1 MKVSFVIPSYN
12 HFELVNQLLCDIR
25 DNCTPDE
32 IIVVDDFS
40 TDQKAIDGLAWWA
53 KNYDVTVLRTPE
65 NLGFLRTS
73 NFGMKQATG
82 DIVCLISTDVRI
94 YKNLAKV
101 ARATMTVNK
110 RLLLGGR
117 YLDFNTGWNTFDGSI
132 YKYIE
137 GWLLITTKENWQE
150 LGYFDERY
158 APFDAEDL
166 DLSTTALSKGYDIA
180 QIVAINGLIVE
191 HIGAQ
196 TIKYGDERRK
206 QTEINIRKFSEKWI
220 K

>member
-40 TDQKAIDGLAWWA
+40 TDQKAIDGLNWWHDNFGVRIIRFH
-53 KNYDVTVLRTPE
+53 K
-65 NLGFLRTS
+65 NLGFLKAS
-73 NFGMKQATG
+73 NFGLKQATG

-94 YKNLAKV
+94 YKDIALI
-101 ARATMTVNK
+101 ARAAQQIEGK
-110 RLLLGGR
+110 LLLGGK
-117 YLDFNTGWNTFDGSI
+117 YYTESTGWNDFDNET
-132 YKYIE
+132 YPYVE
-137 GWLLITTKENWQE
+137 GWLLIARKEHWQE

-158 APFDAEDL
+158 IPSDFEDV
-166 DLSTTALSKGYDIA
+166 DLSTTAIGLGFNLA
-180 QIVAINGLIVE
+180 QITPDAGAVVE

-196 TIKYGDERRK
+196 SIGYTEERRK
-206 QTEINIRKFSEKWI
+206 LTEINREKFAEKWL

>member
-94 YKNLAKV
+94 YKDLAEV

-180 QIVAINGLIVE
+180 QIAAINGLLVE

-206 QTEINIRKFSEKWI
+206 QTEINIRKFLEKWI